1 MRRWV
6 WAFAIFLLPLPGYA
20 QEATVTG
27 TVVDQT
33 GGVLP
38 GVTVTALHEAT
49 GNTFVAVT
57 DERGIYRLP
66 VRVGTYRMQMELPG
80 FANVA
85 ERFEALVG
93 QTLTVNA
100 QMRTSNVQESV
111 TVTGEAP
118 LIQTTSSTLAGNIDP
133 RQTKDLPVNG
143 GNWLDLSLLA
153 PGNRSNG
160 ADPNSP
166 TARNRVDFQ
175 LDS

>member
-66 VRVGTYRMQMELPG
+66 VRVGTYRVQMELPG

-93 QTLTVNA
+93 QTLTLNA
-100 QMRTSNVQESV
+100 QMKPSTVQESV

-143 GNWLDLSLLA
+143 SNWLDLSLLA
-153 PGNRSNG
+153 PAQLSHGS
-160 ADPNSP
+160 DSHTP
-166 TARNRVDFQ
+166 TAPHRFHFQ
-175 LDS
+175 ME

>member
-1 MRRWV
+1 MRSSV
-6 WAFAIFLLPLPGYA
+6 VGPLVLVGAILLLPARLDA
-20 QEATVTG
+20 QEATLTG

-66 VRVGTYRMQMELPG
+66 LRVGTYRMQMELPG

-100 QMRTSNVQESV
+100 QMRT
-111 TVTGEAP
+111 
-118 LIQTTSSTLAGNIDP
+118 
-133 RQTKDLPVNG
+133 
-143 GNWLDLSLLA
+143 
-153 PGNRSNG
+153 
-160 ADPNSP
+160 
-166 TARNRVDFQ
+166 
-175 LDS
+175 